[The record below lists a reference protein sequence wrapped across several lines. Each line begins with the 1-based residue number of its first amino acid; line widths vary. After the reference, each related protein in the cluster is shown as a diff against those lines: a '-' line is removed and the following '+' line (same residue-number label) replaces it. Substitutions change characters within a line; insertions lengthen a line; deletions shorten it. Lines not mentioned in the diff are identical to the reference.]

1 MANRPIHVVE
11 SGGDSTGLK
20 EFADG
25 ADSGVQLPTGT
36 TAQRDSSASAG
47 EIRFNTEN
55 KKIEYYDGANWQSS
69 SFINVDDAEYDG
81 AFTIEGTD
89 YSNQTAGENNGINRP
104 GNNGTWLDFGTS
116 SGIDTGSGAST
127 WSFQNLNGSFNYSK
141 FLPAGHDRAHAGL
154 TGDEA
159 RFGPAGSNT
168 TEAEIT
174 SRYTPIMEIAT
185 NAPQTAMGN
194 SYKNKQKAGALAF
207 TTRTNDY
214 IYSGFSQKFGGNK
227 AFVSGIT
234 NYMFGNSM
242 GYYQNQAGVNNLLT
256 FWNSND
262 RGGPIPWLTVGR
274 GYYDTRDNQI
284 SFFTGGT
291 FQKHDPGMKVNIP
304 QTRPIEA
311 PLKIKTNFL
320 LDFHPTGHTITDQNK
335 PGSLNYL
342 DDGSSN
348 AIVYFLGA
356 HANSRILPINVNS
369 IDGKELQ
376 RFLFYDSS
384 HSENRARDYKV
395 IFYNSDGNNKTL
407 IINPTNLKVVGAS
420 TNFNVETGSSLFAPK
435 HESVKTYAE
444 AAALTPSS
452 TQFFDSTFPSAGSQT
467 SYTVTP
473 NGIVTMNIVKYG
485 AGAQMHILFENLN
498 TQGL

>member
-36 TAQRDSSASAG
+36 TAQRDSTASAG

-69 SFINVDDAEYDG
+69 SFVNVDDAEYDG
-81 AFTIEGTD
+81 AFTVEGTD
-89 YSNQTAGENNGINRP
+89 YSNQTAGENNGVQRP
-104 GNNGTWLDFGTS
+104 GNNGTWLDFGTT
-116 SGIDTGSGAST
+116 SGIGSSAT
-127 WSFQNLNGSFNYSK
+127 WSFQNLNGDVNYSK

-185 NAPQTAMGN
+185 NAAQTAMGN

-227 AFVSGIT
+227 AFVSGVT

-242 GYYQNQAGVNNLLT
+242 GYYQNTQGVNNLLT

-262 RGGPIPWLTVGR
+262 RGGPIPWLSVGR
-274 GYYDTRDNQI
+274 AYYDVRENQI

-291 FQKHDPGMKVNIP
+291 FQKSNPGMKVSIP
-304 QTRPIEA
+304 QTRPIDG
-311 PLKIKTNFL
+311 PLKVSSKFL
-320 LDFHPTGHTITDQNK
+320 LDFHPSGHTITDNNK
-335 PGSLNYL
+335 AGQIGYL

-348 AIVYFLGA
+348 AIAYFAGA
-356 HANSRILPINVNS
+356 HANSRILPIDVQS
-369 IDGKELQ
+369 IDNKELQ
-376 RFLFYDSS
+376 RILFYDFS
-384 HSENRARDYKV
+384 NQDNKVRDYKV
-395 IFYNSDGNNKTL
+395 IFYNSHNSGNKTL

-420 TNFNVETGSSLFAPK
+420 ANFNVETNNSSLATK

-444 AAALTPSS
+444 AAALTTTS
-452 TQFFDSTFPSAGSQT
+452 TQFFDSTFPAAGSQT
-467 SYTVTP
+467 SYTVTSK
-473 NGIVTMNIVKYG
+473 GIVTMNVIRHG
-485 AGAQMHILFENLN
+485 AGSQMHVLFENLN